1 MRNSIADGVFA
12 SCKINYCQWVNATR
26 FLSQFR
32 SNDLNQYSKEEGAR
46 ITIVGGGAGGLE
58 LAVRLGKKL
67 GKSKKAYIT
76 LIDACPTHLWKPL
89 LHQVAAGT
97 LDSHADELEY
107 YALARKH
114 HFTFRLGRME
124 GLDRQKKEVQL
135 SPVNDENGE
144 EILPRQA
151 IAYDT
156 LVIALGS
163 QTNDFGTLGAREN
176 CIMLDTPEAA
186 RRFHTRLINSC
197 LRAQSGGK
205 GAGQGR
211 FTVTIIG
218 GGATGVELSAE
229 LHMTTTILSTYGLAN
244 FHPEKDLKI
253 AVVDAAPRLLQ
264 MLPERLSE
272 SVARELR
279 SIDIEVH
286 TNEKVVEI
294 SKEGVRMASGK
305 FIPSGIVVWAAG
317 IKAPD
322 FMKDIDGLETN
333 RLNQLVVGRN
343 LQTTRD
349 PAIFAMGDCASCPH
363 QDGKR
368 MVPATAQA
376 AHQQASM
383 LAKSLV
389 GMMKGKAALE
399 FSYEDHGTLVS
410 LGDYSTIGSLMG
422 AIAKGPLFIEG
433 TIAKWMYWSLHKHH
447 QIAVNGLFHTWLS
460 TWAETFNWA
469 RNPRIKL
476 H

>member
-1 MRNSIADGVFA
+1 
-12 SCKINYCQWVNATR
+12 
-26 FLSQFR
+26 LSQTTG
-32 SNDLNQYSKEEGAR
+32 SSGNIPK
-46 ITIVGGGAGGLE
+46 IVIVGGGAGGLE

-67 GKSKKAYIT
+67 GKRGKSEIY
-76 LIDACPTHLWKPL
+76 LVDASPTHLWKPH

-107 YALARKH
+107 YALARKN

-124 GLDRQKKEVQL
+124 GLSRENQEIYL
-135 SPVNDENGE
+135 SPIKDEDGE
-144 EILPRQA
+144 VLLPMQA
-151 IAYDT
+151 IPYDK
-156 LVIALGS
+156 LVVALGS
-163 QTNDFGTLGAREN
+163 QTNDFGTPGAKEN
-176 CIMLDTPEAA
+176 CIMLDTPIAA
-186 RRFHTRLINSC
+186 ERFHRRLINCC
-197 LRAQSGGK
+197 LRAQAGGK
-205 GAGQGR
+205 GSGEGR

-229 LHMTTTILSTYGLAN
+229 LHMTTSILSTYGLAN

-253 AVVDAAPRLLQ
+253 VIVDAAPRLLQ
-264 MLPERLSE
+264 MLPERLSN
-272 SVARELR
+272 SVAKELR
-279 SIDIEVH
+279 AIDIDIH
-286 TNEKVVEI
+286 TNERVVEI
-294 SKEGVRMASGK
+294 SKEGVLMGSGK

-333 RLNQLVVGRN
+333 RINQLVVSRT

-349 PAIFAMGDCASCPH
+349 SNIFAMGDCAACPH
-363 QDGKR
+363 QNGKTL
-368 MVPATAQA
+368 VPATAQA

-383 LAKSLV
+383 LAKTLV
-389 GMMKGKAALE
+389 RMQHGKKALE

-410 LGDYSTIGSLMG
+410 LGDYSTVGSLMG
-422 AIAKGPLFIEG
+422 AITSGSLFIEG
-433 TIAKWMYWSLHKHH
+433 IFAKWMYWWLHKHH
-447 QIAVNGLFHTWLS
+447 QIAVNGVFHTWLS

>member
-1 MRNSIADGVFA
+1 MN
-12 SCKINYCQWVNATR
+12 Q
-26 FLSQFR
+26 LSA
-32 SNDLNQYSKEEGAR
+32 NDIPK

-58 LAVRLGKKL
+58 LAVRLGKRL
-67 GKSKKAYIT
+67 GKKKKAHVT
-76 LIDACPTHLWKPL
+76 LVDATPTHLWKPL
-89 LHQVAAGT
+89 LHQIAAGT

-107 YALARKH
+107 YALARKN
-114 HFTFRLGRME
+114 HFTFRLGRMD
-124 GLDRQKKEVQL
+124 GLNREKKEIYL
-135 SPVNDENGE
+135 SPTCDEDGE
-144 EILPRQA
+144 ELLPKQA

-163 QTNDFGTLGAREN
+163 QTNDFGTPGAREN
-176 CIMLDTPEAA
+176 CIMLDTPVAA
-186 RRFHTRLINSC
+186 QRFHQRLINCC
-197 LRAQSGGK
+197 LRAQSGAK
-205 GAGQGR
+205 GAGEGR

-229 LHMTTTILSTYGLAN
+229 LHMTTSILSTYGLAN

-253 AVVDAAPRLLQ
+253 AIVDAAPRLLQ
-264 MLPERLSE
+264 MLPERLSD

-279 SIDIEVH
+279 TIDIEIH
-286 TNEKVVEI
+286 TNEKVVQI
-294 SKEGVRMASGK
+294 SKEGVLMASGK

-322 FMKDIDGLETN
+322 FIKEIDGLETN
-333 RLNQLVVGRN
+333 RINQLVVQRT
-343 LQTTRD
+343 LQTSRD
-349 PAIFAMGDCASCPH
+349 PAIYALGDCAACPH
-363 QDGKR
+363 QDGKK
-368 MVPATAQA
+368 MVPAAAQA

-389 GMMKGKAALE
+389 RQLQGKTPLE
-399 FSYEDHGTLVS
+399 FSYKDHGTLVS

-422 AIAKGPLFIEG
+422 AIASGSIFIEG
-433 TIAKWMYWSLHKHH
+433 TIAKWMYWSLHKNH

-460 TWAETFNWA
+460 TWAEAFNWA